1 VQGTSRHRVE
11 VGCRFIEEAATQT
24 QHAHIETDHLLAG
37 VYSRNPIDE
46 PFLFPRQRSGERSL
60 AKPESSDGEE
70 ATARGR
76 ISKTLKKFLLAVGIK
91 SPGSGL

>member
-1 VQGTSRHRVE
+1 LAVASLKRRQRRRDT
-11 VGCRFIEEAATQT
+11 
-24 QHAHIETDHLLAG
+24 HIFKTDHLLAG

-60 AKPESSDGEE
+60 AKPESSDDEE